1 MLNKNIFKS
10 KQVTCSLIK
19 VQIYSKNN
27 NISISGN
34 SPNEK
39 SSKTLSPNNDDK
51 TNVLGKKSD
60 GLAED
65 DDTLSS
71 SKQSS
76 MRKSNTSHSMLIP
89 KSKHFFKTSFGTS
102 FKRRN

>member
-1 MLNKNIFKS
+1 MFKFF
-10 KQVTCSLIK
+10 IR
-19 VQIYSKNN
+19 IYPVKSKNN
-27 NISISGN
+27 NNSVSGN

-39 SSKTLSPNNDDK
+39 SRKTLSPNNDDK
-51 TNVLGKKSD
+51 TNFLGKKSD

-65 DDTLSS
+65 DETLSS